1 MSASIAAQAL
11 HAHLTGEDVMCTG
24 LSTDT
29 RTLSKGE
36 MFIALQGT
44 NYDGHEYLP
53 AAISAGASA
62 SIICKPVKTKLPY
75 ILVDDTRA
83 ALGELA
89 SYWRGQFNIPV
100 IAVTGSNGKTTV
112 KEMIALILGNRAP
125 VLATAGNLNNDIGVP
140 KTLLRLRE
148 KHSCAIIEMGMNHTG
163 EIHNLTLLTR
173 PTVAVI
179 TNASDAHI
187 GELGS
192 LKAVAEAKGEIFDGL
207 STDGIAVLNADDNFI
222 SLWKQKTSNRTTLLF
237 GLENKADVFAEYEL
251 TQSGSEIHLTTPKG
265 DINMS
270 LSVLGKHN
278 VLNAV
283 AASAASIAVGAE
295 LQDIRDGL
303 EKLRAVSGRLE
314 LQAGINGTR
323 VIDDTYNANPASL
336 SVALEVLKDAVGERI
351 LVLGDMAEL
360 GDAAPEIHYRVGE
373 LAKRVGVA
381 RLFGLGKYS
390 KQAVKAFGKGGH
402 HYKDA
407 QELTEALLDCMHAE
421 ATVLVKGSRVMNMDS
436 IVDGIVQKKSQ
447 LT

>member
-1 MSASIAAQAL
+1 MTTSIAAQAL
-11 HAHLTGEDVMCTG
+11 QARLTGEDVMFTG
-24 LSTDT
+24 VSTDT
-29 RTLSKGE
+29 RTLGKGE
-36 MFIALQGT
+36 MFIALQGP
-44 NYDGHEYLP
+44 NYDGHEYLS
-53 AAISAGASA
+53 AAASAGAAA
-62 SIICKPVKTKLPY
+62 SIISKSVKTKLPY
-75 ILVDDTRA
+75 ILVDDTHV
-83 ALGELA
+83 ALSELA
-89 SYWRGQFNIPV
+89 SYWRGQFNIPIV
-100 IAVTGSNGKTTV
+100 AVTGSNGKTTV

-125 VLATAGNLNNDIGVP
+125 VMATAGNLNNEIGVP

-148 KHSCAIIEMGMNHTG
+148 EHSCAIVEMGMNHTG
-163 EIHNLTLLTR
+163 EIHNLTMFAR
-173 PTVAVI
+173 PTVALI

-192 LKAVAEAKGEIFDGL
+192 LQAVAEAKGEIFDGL
-207 STDGIAVLNADDNFI
+207 SVDGTAVLNADDDFI
-222 SLWKQKTSNRTTLLF
+222 GLWKQKASGRKTLLF
-237 GLENKADVFAEYEL
+237 GLEHKADVFAEYKL

-295 LQDIRDGL
+295 LHDIRDGL

-336 SVALEVLKDAVGERI
+336 SAALEVLKDAVGERM

-381 RLFGLGKYS
+381 RLFTLGKYS
-390 KQAVKAFGKGGH
+390 RQATKAFGKGAH
-402 HYKDA
+402 HFKNA
-407 QELTEALLDCMHAE
+407 QLLTEALLDCMHAE
-421 ATVLVKGSRVMNMDS
+421 ATVLVKGSRVMSMDS
-436 IVDGIVQKKSQ
+436 IVAGIVQKNQ
-447 LT
+447 N